1 MILTLVSL
9 LISIAYQKVSK
20 VYYSSLQKKRSA
32 TKFTRDTEEFL
43 NPKITK
49 VEVTVQ
55 GMPNEL
61 YAQNMVY
68 RHQYDEIVKHFAEGR
83 LKEAGAIQK
92 DLQLHN
98 VNIASYYTNKYTL
111 WLDFRTIDDN
121 RLHGSGRQLENTSEG
136 IRLQITK
143 KRGGFG

>member
-1 MILTLVSL
+1 MKLNHRFFTCFPPSSIEPVLFHSMILTLVSL

-20 VYYSSLQKKRSA
+20 VYYSSLRKKRSA

-68 RHQYDEIVKHFAEGR
+68 RHQNDEIVKHFAEGR

-98 VNIASYYTNKYTL
+98 VNIASYYTNK
-111 WLDFRTIDDN
+111 
-121 RLHGSGRQLENTSEG
+121 
-136 IRLQITK
+136 
-143 KRGGFG
+143 